1 MFRQNIAFDTWG
13 SKYQL
18 KDHLGNAIEK
28 TPKETCERVSRA
40 LANIETKDKDYWY
53 EQFMSIMG
61 TRFAGGGRIMA
72 NVGAEKYKKE
82 TSPINCTV
90 MRQIPDSMA
99 GIMDIAKE
107 AALTLK
113 AGCGVG
119 YDFSTIRPKGA
130 FVYGAG
136 AETSGV
142 ISFMKIF
149 DAVCSTV
156 LSGGARRGAQMACLD
171 ISSPEI
177 EEFITEKRKD
187 GALRYFNCSVL
198 ITDIFMESVE
208 NDGEWSLWFW
218 QKQYDG
224 KQPTPDK
231 IKIVRKD
238 DIPYNHSEYEY
249 FSFSE
254 DHNEVTW
261 KNCTP
266 KDIFKKIVYKT
277 VKAKYLFEL
286 ITKSTYSFWEP
297 GFILIDRI
305 NTENNLYFCETI
317 RALNPC
323 GEQGLHPLTSCLL
336 GSMILTKYVKHPF
349 EKTVSFDF
357 AQLTKDVRI
366 ASRALDNVV
375 ELNNLPI
382 PEMQTEILKKRRH
395 GLGFTGLGSALNMMN
410 MAYGSNESLEL
421 AEKIQYTLAEVSL
434 LISIELAKEKG
445 CATIFNDKDNRIAV
459 CKSGFMQRLL
469 ASFDSD
475 TRKQIKS
482 DILEHGLRY
491 SHATSVAPT
500 GTMSMSWGDYCSGG
514 IEPVLSDTQLR
525 NIRSPKKKTKI
536 QEEVFDYAFFLWKNK
551 FENKKLPSHWRTT
564 NDLKVEDHMKMQSVV
579 QKWCDSSISKTVN
592 VPVDYSFEDF
602 KNIYMRA
609 WKLGLKGMTTYRP
622 NPEVSSGVIMQKKDL
637 ENTEYSFTLEDG
649 TEVILKGSE
658 QVEYDGETHNVA
670 NLFDALKEGLYGR
683 M

>member
-1 MFRQNIAFDTWG
+1 V
-13 SKYQL
+13 
-18 KDHLGNAIEK
+18 HLH
-28 TPKETCERVSRA
+28 P
-40 LANIETKDKDYWY
+40 
-53 EQFMSIMG
+53 
-61 TRFAGGGRIMA
+61 
-72 NVGAEKYKKE
+72 
-82 TSPINCTV
+82 
-90 MRQIPDSMA
+90 
-99 GIMDIAKE
+99 
-107 AALTLK
+107 
-113 AGCGVG
+113 
-119 YDFSTIRPKGA
+119 A
-130 FVYGAG
+130 FVPAKLRPGKQRQ
-136 AETSGV
+136 AE
-142 ISFMKIF
+142 I
-149 DAVCSTV
+149 D
-156 LSGGARRGAQMACLD
+156 GG
-171 ISSPEI
+171 
-177 EEFITEKRKD
+177 
-187 GALRYFNCSVL
+187 
-198 ITDIFMESVE
+198 
-208 NDGEWSLWFW
+208 WSLWFW

-224 KQPTPDK
+224 KQPSPDK
-231 IKIVRKD
+231 IKIIRKD
-238 DIPYNHSEYEY
+238 DIPYNHPEYEY
-249 FSFSE
+249 FSFAE

-261 KNCTP
+261 KNCIP

-286 ITKSTYSFWEP
+286 ITKSTYNFWEP

-305 NTENNLYFCETI
+305 NAENNLYFCETI

-434 LISIELAKEKG
+434 LMSIELAKEKG

-536 QEEVFDYAFFLWKNK
+536 QEEVFDYAFFLWKDK
-551 FENKKLPSHWRTT
+551 FENKKLPPHWRTT
-564 NDLKVEDHMKMQSVV
+564 NDLKVEDHMKMQSVI